1 MSRLTPRS
9 PGAELA
15 MLLLNG
21 FNSMTDEV
29 VVELEKRGHEGV
41 RAVHAFALEAIDA
54 GADSASE
61 LGRRLSV
68 SKQAAAKTISVLQQL
83 GYVDRGE
90 DPADGRRKQLQV
102 TPRGIELMVI
112 GGALFNGLRDNWAAQ
127 IGNRQLDD
135 LESHLLQLVNRQ
147 QQSADDL
154 ARLDENPGHGVSR

>member
-29 VVELEKRGHEGV
+29 IVELEKRGHKGV

-54 GADSASE
+54 GADTASE

-68 SKQAAAKTISVLQQL
+68 SKQAAAKTISVLEQL

-90 DPADGRRKQLQV
+90 DPTDGRRKQLQV
-102 TPRGIELMVI
+102 TPRGVELMAI
-112 GGALFNGLRDNWAAQ
+112 GGALFNELRDGWAAQ
-127 IGNRQLDD
+127 IGERQLDA
-135 LESHLLQLVNRQ
+135 LESHLIQLVKRRPL
-147 QQSADDL
+147 STDDL
-154 ARLDENPGHGVSR
+154 ARSDKGQGVNR